1 MAVKKL
7 YYSHVEVFHPRFT
20 QWLIFSRN
28 RSSSIMKKS
37 SFTMIELLVVIGI
50 IALLAGLVIPA
61 VNGARVTA
69 RKTACLSNQGQIMK
83 IITQSMND
91 NNQFLASGNTFT
103 ANSTTA
109 AWSRY
114 LFDKKRLL
122 SLEAARC
129 TALRS
134 SAKKELGDGTD
145 DTDWQQAL
153 SEVYGMVYGTAA
165 SKDSNSKDYAGFD
178 FRGTKALTDSGSHR
192 WAPSSLA
199 LGACAV
205 VSSTD
210 PDTAKA
216 LISFAGTSAGRPAN
230 IHGGECN
237 FFFLDGHGESLIK
250 DAITKKVYP
259 TVSADGS
266 KEKTSNAVKIA
277 SGCWL
282 DVD

>member
-1 MAVKKL
+1 
-7 YYSHVEVFHPRFT
+7 
-20 QWLIFSRN
+20 
-28 RSSSIMKKS
+28 MKKS
-37 SFTMIELLVVIGI
+37 AFTMIELLVVIGI
-50 IALLAGLVIPA
+50 IALLAGLTVPA
-61 VNGARVTA
+61 VNSARVTA

-83 IITQSMND
+83 LITQAMND
-91 NNQFLASGNTFT
+91 NNQFLASGNSY
-103 ANSTTA
+103 AKDSKTA

-114 LFDKKRLL
+114 LFDQKRML

-134 SAKKELGDGTD
+134 SAMKELGDGTD
-145 DTDWQQAL
+145 NAAWQTAL

-216 LISFAGTSAGRPAN
+216 LISFADANAGRPAN

-237 FFFLDGHGESLIK
+237 FFFLDGHGDSLVK
-250 DAITKKVYP
+250 DATTKKVYP
-259 TVSADGS
+259 TVADDGT
-266 KEKTSNAVKIA
+266 KQKTDKAVKV
-277 SGCWL
+277 SSSSWL